1 MVRRMKKII
10 CMLVMAGVIFTQPI
24 TVFATTDGIVTYLNG
39 SEGTGAEA
47 TDAILSNE
55 NKPYLALGADLSEA
69 QKDVVLT
76 QMGITREDL
85 VNYNVVYITNEE
97 EHQHLDGYI
106 DSSVI
111 GTNALSSVMVKQTD
125 AGSGLR
131 VTTVNITYCT
141 INMYRNALLTA
152 GVQDAD
158 ILVVGPSQ
166 ISGTAALI
174 GAMKAYE
181 NMSGAD
187 LNETA
192 QTTAVEELVVTSDII
207 NSAETEEEAGQIQE
221 AIDYIKAEVISSD
234 LTDLEAIS
242 DVIENAQ
249 TEYSIE
255 LTEEQKQQLADMMQG
270 IGELDIDPGKLI
282 EQASD
287 IYEKY
292 GEPVLEEAKEVV
304 DGIFTEEV
312 KQSLW
317 DQIKG
322 IFSTLWNAI
331 KDWISGAN
339 AEESTTMETE

>member
-1 MVRRMKKII
+1 MKKVM
-10 CMLVMAGVIFTQPI
+10 CMLVMAGVILSQSM

-39 SEGTGAEA
+39 SETSSEM
-47 TDAILSNE
+47 TESIVSNE
-55 NKPYLALGADLSEA
+55 NVPYLALGADLTQA
-69 QKDVVLT
+69 QMDIVLA
-76 QMGITREDL
+76 QMGITRDDL
-85 VNYNVVYITNEE
+85 ANYNVVYVTNGE
-97 EHQHLDGYI
+97 EHQYLDGYI
-106 DSSVI
+106 DSAVI

-131 VTTVNITYCT
+131 VTTYNITYCT

-158 ILVVGPSQ
+158 ILVVGPSP

-181 NMSGAD
+181 NMSGND
-187 LNETA
+187 LTEDA
-192 QTTAVEELVVTSDII
+192 QTTAVEELVVTSDIV

-221 AIDYIKAEVISSD
+221 AIDYVKAEVISGD
-234 LTDLEAIS
+234 ITNLEEITE
-242 DVIENAQ
+242 VIENAQ
-249 TEYSIE
+249 TEYNIE
-255 LTEEQKQQLADMMQG
+255 LTEDQKQQLANMMQG
-270 IGELDIDPGKLI
+270 IGELDIDPEKLV

-292 GEPVLEEAKEVV
+292 GEPILEEAKEVV

-322 IFSTLWNAI
+322 IFSTLWNAV
-331 KDWISGAN
+331 KDFFSGAN
-339 AEESTTMETE
+339 AE

>member
-1 MVRRMKKII
+1 MVRRMKKIL
-10 CMLVMAGVIFTQPI
+10 CMLIMAGVIFTQPV

-39 SEGTGAEA
+39 SEGTGTE
-47 TDAILSNE
+47 TSDAILSNE

-69 QKDVVLT
+69 QTDIVLT

-85 VNYNVVYITNEE
+85 VSYNVVYITNEE

-111 GTNALSSVMVKQTD
+111 GTNALSSVMVKQTN

-131 VTTVNITYCT
+131 VTTHNITYCT

-255 LTEEQKQQLADMMQG
+255 LTEEQKEQLAGMMQG

-292 GEPVLEEAKEVV
+292 GESALEEAKEVV

-331 KDWISGAN
+331 KDFISGAN
-339 AEESTTMETE
+339 TEETATETE